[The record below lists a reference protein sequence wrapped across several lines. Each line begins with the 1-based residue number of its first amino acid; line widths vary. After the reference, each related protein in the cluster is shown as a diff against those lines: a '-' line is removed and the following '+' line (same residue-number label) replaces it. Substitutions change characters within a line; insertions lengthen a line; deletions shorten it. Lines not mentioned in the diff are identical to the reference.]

1 MITIEIILIS
11 NYPFYREKC
20 KIVNKVNNIS
30 KVRLF
35 YFNYIVL
42 KGVYVLVYFN
52 VCFFKV
58 ESYFYLYTISQLSSS
73 IYLNHYYSGSKM
85 VQKKGMAILNYF
97 NNSVLAFLIHW
108 HFSKI
113 DARNLYINCSII
125 LMSAVVILKQAEV
138 CKGCSEVYQPAGKL
152 IVIYNPQCVLESW
165 RKFWVRFSTDVL
177 YTELHLMTI

>member
-30 KVRLF
+30 KIQLF

-42 KGVYVLVYFN
+42 KDMYVLVYFH
-52 VCFFKV
+52 VHFFKV

-73 IYLNHYYSGSKM
+73 IYLNHLYDASKV
-85 VQKKGMAILNYF
+85 VQKKGMVIYSQLF
-97 NNSVLAFLIHW
+97 QQFCPAFLIHW

-125 LMSAVVILKQAEV
+125 LMTAVVILRQAEV
-138 CKGCSEVYQPAGKL
+138 CKGCSEVYQTAGKRL
-152 IVIYNPQCVLESW
+152 QFIICNVS
-165 RKFWVRFSTDVL
+165 
-177 YTELHLMTI
+177 